1 MNRFHRFVNVYKLVF
16 IQKEKVMH
24 IQILVN
30 IICLA
35 IYPCW
40 PQLQWFS
47 HMYNDITAS
56 GNVIKFFPVFF
67 TKLQSRTVY
76 YTKLSVLMMCIA
88 LFVQ

>member
-67 TKLQSRTVY
+67 TKLQSRMVY